1 MSAAKPLNVIDSHV
15 VDILGSTRGRDQP
28 IMLMEKALL
37 LVDCLNSDAFKDK
50 DVVFFDPFCKAG
62 EIMLATAMKFCWHRS
77 KSGKPLASTDAI
89 AKAIFDMDR
98 FFAMAPDERHF
109 LLSKRTFYGNY
120 KSHDKDYAKHFVNG
134 NYVSETDGRLNEKKF
149 KEEFK
154 RMINHIRK
162 TKPNSKIVAIGNP
175 PYQEADGGAKASAKP
190 VYNFFVEQL
199 IDCGQIDEFSLVI
212 PARWFSG
219 GKNLDDFRDKIA
231 KSGQIKTLQYFER
244 AEDVFPTVHVQG
256 GVCFLNWSKDHK
268 GKAKFVYKESSFD
281 IDLSKFDIVPDDPK
295 ATSIIDKIMNAKV
308 EKFVSDYAWSR
319 KPFGLPTNYFS
330 EKNRESKPGAAD
342 SIPCL
347 VKGKKTKYMPRKDVK
362 SNSEHIDK
370 WKVAIPRAYATG
382 ARRCTLPKHQI
393 FLLKKGEIATETYN
407 VIQSFTSKAE
417 AERLIAYLQT
427 DFARYL
433 LGLRKLTQDI
443 PKDRWGWVPYMNLDI
458 VWTDEQL
465 FDHFKLTKQEREHI
479 KKKVQEW
486 S

>member
-37 LVDCLNSDAFKDK
+37 LVDCINADAFKDK

-120 KSHDKDYAKHFVNG
+120 KSHDKDYAKQFVNG

-154 RMINHIRK
+154 RMINYIRK

-199 IDCGQIDEFSLVI
+199 IECDQIDEFSLVI

-219 GKNLDDFRDKIA
+219 GKNLDDFRDKLA
-231 KSGQIKTLQYFER
+231 NSGQIKSLQYFER

-268 GKAKFVYKESSFD
+268 GKTNFIYKDSSYQ
-281 IDLSKFDIVPDDPK
+281 IDLSKFDIIPDDPK
-295 ATSIIDKIMNAKV
+295 STPIIEKIMSSSFKKSVA
-308 EKFVSDYAWSR
+308 DIAWGG
-319 KPFGLPTNYFS
+319 KPFGLRTFYFQRNEEAS
-330 EKNRESKPGAAD
+330 PNKKD
-342 SIPCL
+342 SIKCFS
-347 VKGKKTKYMPRKDVK
+347 KGKKIRYVKRSDVK
-362 SNSEHIDK
+362 VNSDKIDK

-382 ARRCTLPKHQI
+382 ARRCTLPKHQV
-393 FLLKKGEIATETYN
+393 FLIGKGEVCTETYN
-407 VIQSFTSKAE
+407 VVGCFDTKAE
-417 AERLIAYLQT
+417 AEQLISYLQT
-427 DFARYL
+427 DFSRYL

-443 PKDRWGWVPYMNLDI
+443 PKDRWAWVPLVNLATN
-458 VWTDEQL
+458 WTDEKL
-465 FDHFKLTKQEREHI
+465 FDLFKLTKQEREHI